1 MKPRSFG
8 AMREDRVR
16 AMAQAR
22 FGRAFGSK
30 ADAVEAL
37 SRLPVAEQHGLKKPR
52 GGSVTAATPKAQR
65 PASAWARNFD
75 AIRGGANAP
84 NARTLAW
91 TALNKPDVLR
101 RYARAAVT
109 IDAKSPLQA
118 LVVLSKHGAT
128 KRLKR
133 AAGEAFGMFK
143 NGHLAERIG
152 EVSSGAQ
159 AMAKSLDD
167 TLKGLSKADAIR
179 LSEQVGAGSHKT
191 KSAAIKAIGTESLRR
206 SHAAH
211 KSVIASNST
220 IFGTKPQL
228 AGPALSSAAQA
239 AGRKASAAFDAKVV
253 QAIGTKVGPR
263 AAATAAKVARAV
275 PKNAAGLA
283 IAGVIAAGAVIASS
297 RASQA
302 SESKPA
308 PTAARDPLDTAAAA
322 AITFAGVGIG
332 VAGIRNTSI
341 ADKAKALRDSLGS
354 RAAERT
360 AAAGVAGDKAGKT
373 AGLLDR
379 LFRPGKVP
387 GINARAALAA
397 SRAETHTAV
406 AGRLAAIA
414 GQPGGIEGHL
424 RAAHNARIAS
434 ATGLSRTGAAIAG
447 AILRNPG
454 RTGVAMMAAGI
465 AGLYVAQQ
473 ARTKPGG
480 AYLNDAAAAKAAA
493 PAAAAPTATGGRAGA
508 APVRPDGETAGYSRQ
523 RRTATGLV
531 IQEQVASYRTPT
543 R

>member
-30 ADAVEAL
+30 ADAVDAL
-37 SRLPVAEQHGLKKPR
+37 SRLPVAEQHALKKPR
-52 GGSVTAATPKAQR
+52 DGSVKAAAPKAKR

-91 TALNKPDVLR
+91 TALNKPEVLR
-101 RYARAAVT
+101 RYARAAVS

-118 LVVLSKHGAT
+118 LVVLSKHGAS

-143 NGHLAERIG
+143 NGHLAGRIG

-159 AMAKSLDD
+159 AMAKQA
-167 TLKGLSKADAIR
+167 TR
-179 LSEQVGAGSHKT
+179 T
-191 KSAAIKAIGTESLRR
+191 SAKM
-206 SHAAH
+206 
-211 KSVIASNST
+211 
-220 IFGTKPQL
+220 
-228 AGPALSSAAQA
+228 
-239 AGRKASAAFDAKVV
+239 
-253 QAIGTKVGPR
+253 
-263 AAATAAKVARAV
+263 ARAV

-283 IAGVIAAGAVIASS
+283 IAGVIAAGALIASS

-302 SESKPA
+302 SQSKPA
-308 PTAARDPLDTAAAA
+308 SADVRDGGDVAAALSLTA
-322 AITFAGVGIG
+322 AGVGIG

-341 ADKAKALRDSLGS
+341 ADKARALRDSLTT
-354 RAAERT
+354 RAADRT
-360 AAAGVAGDKAGKT
+360 AAAASATEKAGRT
-373 AGLLDR
+373 AGLLDK
-379 LFRPGKVP
+379 LFRPGKVS

-414 GQPGGIEGHL
+414 GKPGGIEGHL

-447 AILRNPG
+447 ALLRNPG
-454 RTGVAMMAAGI
+454 RVGTAMIVGGI
-465 AGLYVAQQ
+465 AALYAAQR
-473 ARTKPGG
+473 AHTKPGG
-480 AYLNDAAAAKAAA
+480 AYLSSGAAAKAATPAASSPVTTGGRA
-493 PAAAAPTATGGRAGA
+493 PAAASK
-508 APVRPDGETAGYSRQ
+508 PDGETAGYSRQ
-523 RRTATGLV
+523 RRTASGLV
-531 IQEQVASYRTPT
+531 INEQVSSYRTPT